1 MKMKSSTEY
10 RVPSTKIIFLFG
22 IFILFIVYGLSSTA
36 GISYAE
42 EITLLYTGQTHA
54 MLYPCHCPKEP
65 DGGIA
70 RRTSLVKTLKKR
82 FPQALLLDSG
92 GFFAGG
98 PLDQY
103 SLGEDLDKERTRL
116 NLKAMALMQYDAAVI
131 GVDEFNF
138 GQEFLETST
147 GNAGIAFLSCN
158 IKSREMF
165 LPYIIKQIGGTKI
178 GILGVTT
185 PAVMPKMREI
195 TLVTPKVAVAQ
206 TVKELRQKGCDLIVL
221 LSTLLENEELDLIE
235 NIPGIDVLIT
245 YNIAISTAADMP
257 VEPSSIKGSTL
268 ILRPSWQ
275 GRRLGRVS
283 LMLRDKRIID
293 HKAEELRLSDEIVDD
308 PGVLAFLPQCFSDND
323 CRKAGFQGQCQDP
336 GSLGARCKFSELR
349 PVNLTVITTKS
360 CVTCNT
366 EQALQRIKQWF
377 PGLVVSYLYYPEA
390 RAQNLVRDFAIVA
403 LPAYL
408 LGKEAEK
415 EKAFIQLRL
424 DKNSERKGD
433 FYMLNPQLI
442 GLTYLLNRKAIKAR
456 LDLFISLYEQKSKE
470 LLDVVKV
477 FNPEVHFLAK
487 EEREGFEAAGGNPEV
502 EEYLRAVCVKK
513 YYPQAFWNYIS
524 CRAGKPNSSW
534 WDDCAFGLDIQKIK
548 TCAQGS
554 EGRDLLRENTELNKE
569 LGIMFGPAYL
579 LHNQEIFS
587 SQGVPSPEELKK
599 IISK

>member
-1 MKMKSSTEY
+1 MKSSTEY
-10 RVPSTKIIFLFG
+10 QVPSTKII
-22 IFILFIVYGLSSTA
+22 LSVVCSLSFAA
-36 GISYAE
+36 GVSYAEE

-103 SLGEDLDKERTRL
+103 SLGDDLDKERTRL

-138 GQEFLETST
+138 GQEFLEKST
-147 GNAGIAFLSCN
+147 GNVSIAFLSCN

-283 LMLRDKRIID
+283 LMLKDKRIID
-293 HKAEELRLSDEIVDD
+293 HKVEELRLSDEIAGD

-323 CRKAGFQGQCQDP
+323 CRKAGFQGRCQDP
-336 GSLGARCKFSELR
+336 GSLGSRCEFSELS

-390 RAQNLVRDFAIVA
+390 QAQNLIRDFGIDA

-415 EKAFIQLRL
+415 EKAFIQLSL

-433 FYMLNPQLI
+433 FYMLSPQLI
-442 GLTYLLNRKAIKAR
+442 GLTYLLNRKAIKGK
-456 LDLFISLYEQKSKE
+456 LDLFISFFDGQSKE
-470 LLDVVKV
+470 LLDAVNV
-477 FNPEVHFLAK
+477 FTPNVHFLAK
-487 EEREGFEAAGGNPEV
+487 EELEGFEAAGGNLEV
-502 EEYLRAVCVKK
+502 EEYLRAVCVQK

-524 CRAGKPNSSW
+524 CRAGKSKSSW
-534 WDDCAFGLDIQKIK
+534 WEDCAFSLDIKKIK
-548 TCAQGS
+548 TCAQGT
-554 EGRDLLRENTELNKE
+554 EGRDLLRENTKLNKE
-569 LGIMFGPAYL
+569 LGIMFGPTYL
-579 LHNQEIFS
+579 LRNQEIFG
-587 SQGVPSPEELKK
+587 SQGVPSREELKN
-599 IISK
+599 IISKEER